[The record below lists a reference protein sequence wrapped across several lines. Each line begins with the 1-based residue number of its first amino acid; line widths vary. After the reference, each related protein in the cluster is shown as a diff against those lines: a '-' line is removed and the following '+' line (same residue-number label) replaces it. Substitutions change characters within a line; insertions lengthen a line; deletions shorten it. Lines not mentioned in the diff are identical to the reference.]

1 MPGWVAGVLPHCI
14 AAAPHLLMTRVN
26 MSLLAAKLHPRSLP
40 EASHSLESSA
50 PLLCLLEPCRAQI
63 CRNEKHKFPKG
74 SLRVLV
80 SGPLLTPTLAP
91 TEDKC
96 YVKVSDPVCE
106 LHPPSPSPTA
116 RPGCT
121 SAWLPVVS
129 AVSRSWESSQPCVSA
144 SPGALLGAQGCVPG
158 AWPQTGPVSLV

>member
-1 MPGWVAGVLPHCI
+1 MLHLHVPFSISTHRESQEVPGWVARVLPHCI

-26 MSLLAAKLHPRSLP
+26 MGLLAAKVHPRSLP

-63 CRNEKHKFPKG
+63 CRNEKHKFPKW
-74 SLRVLV
+74 SPRVLV

-96 YVKVSDPVCE
+96 YVKVLTQCAS
-106 LHPPSPSPTA
+106 SI
-116 RPGCT
+116 
-121 SAWLPVVS
+121 LP
-129 AVSRSWESSQPCVSA
+129 
-144 SPGALLGAQGCVPG
+144 ALLPQHALAAALLPG
-158 AWPQTGPVSLV
+158 FL